1 MIKVFDSNLTF
12 KGFLDRFNSFQ
23 CSQKYADVGSFQI
36 KAILTEETVS
46 LLQEG
51 NFVQYKD
58 FAGIIDSIQM
68 NDNAGEVPTISAS
81 GYDLVGLLKSRI
93 IWAMTDT
100 YFSGNSEE
108 FLRMIV
114 SSNAINPADSKR
126 KIPFLALGTLSG
138 LPQTT
143 ERNTNHE
150 TLLDECI
157 KVCNVAEYGFSIDLD
172 AKNKKMLFRV
182 YLGEDRTAGQ
192 PNQII
197 IGKAFDNVMMQDYTY
212 STKDEVTTVLVE
224 AEEDSVVIG
233 GDAAGFKRKEAIV
246 ESSTKQEELTSEQFK
261 NILKAEGNESLNSIT
276 ECFDIDVYNTS
287 LSLGDKITVRDKKW
301 NLSFSARV
309 TEKQTTLENGVE
321 TITFLLGKDI
331 KIMGVTK

>member
-36 KAILTEETVS
+36 KAILTKETVS

-51 NFVQYKD
+51 NFVQYKE

-93 IWAMTDT
+93 IWNNVT
-100 YFSGNSEE
+100 YSGNSER
-108 FLRMIV
+108 FLHKIIND
-114 SSNAINPADSKR
+114 NAINPTDANR
-126 KIPFLALGTLSG
+126 KIPFLAVARTSSG

-143 ERNTNHE
+143 ERNTKHE

-157 KVCNVAEYGFSIDLD
+157 KVCNVADYGFAIDLD
-172 AKNKKMLFRV
+172 AKSKQMNFRV
-182 YLGEDRTAGQ
+182 YQGTDRTAGQ

-212 STKDEVTTVLVE
+212 STKDEITTVLVE
-224 AEEDSVVIG
+224 SEETSVIVG
-233 GDAAGFKRKEAIV
+233 GTAAGFKRKEAIK
-246 ESSTKQEELTSEQFK
+246 ETSTKQEELTSAQYQ
-261 NILKAEGNESLNSIT
+261 NVLTTEGNESLNGIT

-331 KIMGVTK
+331 KITGVTK

>member
-12 KGFLDRFNSFQ
+12 KGYLDRFNSFQ

-51 NFVQYKD
+51 NFIQYKE

-93 IWAMTDT
+93 VWQNN
-100 YFSGNSEE
+100 YHYVGNSEE
-108 FLRMIV
+108 FLRNIIT
-114 SSNAINPADSKR
+114 SNAINPADANR

-143 ERNTNHE
+143 ERNPKHE

-157 KVCNVAEYGFSIDLD
+157 KVCNVADYGFSIDLD

-212 STKDEVTTVLVE
+212 STKDEITTVLVE
-224 AEEDSVVIG
+224 AEEISVVIG
-233 GDAAGFKRKEAIV
+233 GTAAGFKRKEAIK
-246 ESSTKQEELTSEQFK
+246 ETSTKQESLTSEQYK
-261 NILKAEGNESLNSIT
+261 KVLETEGNESLNSIT

-287 LSLGDKITVRDKKW
+287 LSLGDKITVRDKNW

-309 TEKQTTLENGVE
+309 TEKQTTLENGVK